1 MLKSAQMKKLQ
12 IFLVFSFEKSARDFD
27 CEVKPASWGSERI
40 PHWIWYRLTL
50 FRMWKTSVTLF
61 IQHFMAFF
69 ARNTDQVITKLV
81 HYDSLGETDVSKLL
95 VHE

>member
-1 MLKSAQMKKLQ
+1 
-12 IFLVFSFEKSARDFD
+12 
-27 CEVKPASWGSERI
+27 
-40 PHWIWYRLTL
+40 
-50 FRMWKTSVTLF
+50 
-61 IQHFMAFF
+61 MAFF